1 MVDTAYQGPEGRSE
15 GLRPVIPPI
24 TAYTERVR
32 LSLAVGDAAEP
43 PVGETVASNLDA
55 ATAARALIGREIT
68 ECMIVIFLDAR
79 RRITGYAE
87 VARGT
92 VNATRC
98 TPRDVLIP
106 ALFANATAIVIAH
119 NHPSNDPSP
128 SSADKRV
135 TAALRTAA
143 EVIAMTLV
151 DHVIVSATRSYS
163 FAAVE
168 GWS

>member
-68 ECMIVIFLDAR
+68 ECM
-79 RRITGYAE
+79 
-87 VARGT
+87 
-92 VNATRC
+92 
-98 TPRDVLIP
+98 
-106 ALFANATAIVIAH
+106 
-119 NHPSNDPSP
+119 
-128 SSADKRV
+128 
-135 TAALRTAA
+135 AA
-143 EVIAMTLV
+143 EVIGVSLL